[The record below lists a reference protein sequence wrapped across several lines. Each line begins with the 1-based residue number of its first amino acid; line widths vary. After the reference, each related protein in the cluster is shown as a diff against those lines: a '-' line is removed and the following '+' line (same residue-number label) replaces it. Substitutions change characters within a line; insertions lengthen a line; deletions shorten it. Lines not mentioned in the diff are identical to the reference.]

1 MQRHFEHG
9 TQDESDNK
17 SDERELEFLH
27 EIPENSES
35 DHHTDRKKTVVCDV
49 GSGYTDEYDYRINNT
64 ARYGQDPDKDPQ
76 TDGADKK
83 IKDIADQHAAIDAIY
98 QPAVFFEH
106 QRSRRDPVDNKST
119 DQHG

>member
-64 ARYGQDPDKDPQ
+64 ARY
-76 TDGADKK
+76 
-83 IKDIADQHAAIDAIY
+83 
-98 QPAVFFEH
+98 
-106 QRSRRDPVDNKST
+106 RRTLTKTRRPMAPIRRLKTLPTSMPP
-119 DQHG
+119 